1 MICIHD
7 NSLFQLKLLLYYTH
21 YYYIH
26 HFELNNSVLIIFH
39 TKKVVNYKIEY
50 LKKMK
55 YLHNN
60 TQ

>member
-50 LKKMK
+50 LKK
-55 YLHNN
+55 
-60 TQ
+60 